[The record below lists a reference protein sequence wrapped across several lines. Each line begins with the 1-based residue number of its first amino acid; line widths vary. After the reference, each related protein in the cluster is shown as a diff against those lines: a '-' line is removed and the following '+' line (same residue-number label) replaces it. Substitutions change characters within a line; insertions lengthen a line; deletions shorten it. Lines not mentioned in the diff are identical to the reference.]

1 VQRHRQWFLVL
12 AAWSVP
18 GVISAL
24 SAVAFMPAAE
34 RGKALLPV
42 FGISLAGWWTWA
54 LMTPG
59 ILWMQRR
66 YPIERGSVLRVVPAH
81 VVGAAIASLIYV
93 GASLGTAL
101 LMFAPARGEPI
112 AILTRSYFTS
122 RLPIGVLLYAAVIGV
137 GTAVAERRQR
147 LQREVQSAQLREE
160 LALAQARAL
169 QAQLQPHFLFNTLH
183 TIGLLVAEAPADA
196 QRTLLRLGDL
206 LRRTLALSETP
217 SIALRDE
224 LAVLQEYLAIETT
237 RFGDRLTVVIDA
249 PEGVRTRRVPSL
261 ILQPLVE
268 NALRHGIARLVSGG
282 VVRIAA
288 EEVDGRLLLL
298 VEDNGPGIAAESAL
312 AAGHGLTATRRR
324 LAVLY
329 GQSAVLEL
337 SRRTGGGTRVSIQLP
352 LSDA

>member
-1 VQRHRQWFLVL
+1 MQRHRQWSLVL

-24 SAVAFMPAAE
+24 SAVAFMPSAE

-42 FGISLAGWWTWA
+42 LGISLAGWWTWA
-54 LMTPG
+54 LLTPG

-66 YPIERGSVLRVVPAH
+66 YPIERGSVLRVAPAH
-81 VVGAAIASLIYV
+81 AVGATIASLIYV

-101 LMFAPARGEPI
+101 LMFAPVRSEPL
-112 AILTRSYFTS
+112 AILTRSYVTS
-122 RLPIGVLLYAAVIGV
+122 RLPIGVLLYAAVIGI

-183 TIGLLVAEAPADA
+183 TIGLLVAENPATA

-224 LAVLQEYLAIETT
+224 LAVLHEYLAIETT
-237 RFGDRLTVVIDA
+237 RFGDRLHVVVDV
-249 PEGVRTRRVPSL
+249 PEALLGRRVPSL

-268 NALRHGIARLVSGG
+268 NALRHGIARLMSGG
-282 VVRIAA
+282 VLRLAA
-288 EEVDGRLLLL
+288 DEVGDRLLLI
-298 VEDNGPGIAAESAL
+298 VEDNGPGLAAEPAP
-312 AAGHGLTATRRR
+312 AGGHGLAATRRR
-324 LAVLY
+324 LAVLH
-329 GQSAVLEL
+329 GTAAALEI
-337 SRRTGGGTRVSIQLP
+337 SRRPDGGTRVCIELP
-352 LSDA
+352 VSDA